1 MDWDSFR
8 PPGQPHQGLE
18 NQEEPGYYQ
27 SHGHEVLHR
36 PPAPLVYEGFVP
48 GNDHGH
54 RHAELFDPVQH
65 VEGGEATIEAADDL
79 VNDALLA
86 AAGRRGRAR
95 KSRGKSK
102 AAPKGSGRRG
112 GWCKGMKLGPRPVI
126 EASPRFNELYAEAVR
141 CIIAQPPDPQK
152 AIELITEAIAL
163 NPEQH
168 RAHPVLAE
176 AHHQLGND
184 QTAIDVL
191 FIGAHA
197 NPYDPEAWQDVVQRC
212 LDWTGIG
219 RKAALEKAVVGCSEL
234 LKIDNDDYEARFQ
247 RAAIYREQ
255 GKLGRCI
262 NELNKVL
269 SAFPY
274 NSSAMEEY
282 AKACI
287 ELNKIPAAIDL
298 YKEAI
303 EYYLE
308 LGLGNPEDTFEWSD
322 VCAYVDLVARNGRYT
337 DTLPVA
343 IKVLKKLSRWLLG
356 RQAETFWDACS
367 LEHDAEFDIED
378 EPRRISLPEYIPGR
392 FPLEAYGLGLPLEL
406 RAQLGILRLRHGD
419 RTEALNHVEWLLDKG
434 HDGNEDHIQ
443 NFPHLFLQVAI
454 ALSDTKE
461 HAEALRFYE
470 QIQRAGAI
478 DTHTFWVGI
487 GHSSFV
493 CNKKEQALDCFK
505 RALNCDAESIEAKTW
520 IAKILIE
527 KGATLEAIDIARDA
541 AETAQSRVPQKA
553 DTRVYER
560 KESRLLR
567 EEAERTLRYA
577 EKLVAPKV
585 KKRYRKRKEI
595 DEDDAEAG
603 TSGKR
608 RRRREHRGP
617 RPLKV
622 SRLPDED
629 DAGRHE
635 RVMQYYTT
643 MLNNTEAMRSD
654 DMVARGIWIDCAASL
669 LDDLRSNK
677 AFFPKALGKAS
688 EGLNADLIRAAIRLQ
703 GTPANPLYRSSTPH
717 DDGCGPV
724 SNLPTAYR
732 TIPLTTWL
740 DIILEYTLLLSR
752 SSPSAPL
759 SPINRRLCYEAI
771 NTALTC
777 PLFTHHPTA
786 VPDGSFRI
794 QLCHLV
800 CALAFRDEKL
810 LFNNILRW
818 FMREHPL
825 CTDAYRLLG
834 AINLYFPY
842 FSPPI
847 HTGGK
852 EGIVQKSVFRSPN
865 AAKAMRRHIYAL
877 DKALIDDY
885 LDPSEGPVPEF
896 MRREREETFTALE
909 SVEGIDPV
917 TGALTTTKVPIR
929 VQEMDVVLLMLY
941 GQILYATGSFMSALN
956 YFSRARAVDPENPL
970 VLLSIALCYLHQAM
984 RRAEG
989 KDGTRHGL
997 VLMGWAMM
1005 SEYEEKRLAWAERQT
1020 KSQSDEEMTGDEDM
1034 QRQQGK
1040 QDDLMEA
1047 VRREITFNRARCW
1060 NMLGCAGLAKA
1071 EYEKLLVQQPDF
1083 LDPRLQPKTPSLNA
1097 TTTPTDGGSS
1107 NKGLWTMEAAY
1118 AVANLCL
1125 AAGDTE
1131 GARAVTERYLV
1142 VE

>member
-184 QTAIDVL
+184 QTAIDIL

-212 LDWTGIG
+212 LDWTSIG

-234 LKIDNDDYEARFQ
+234 LKIDNDNYEARFQ

-262 NELNKVL
+262 NKLNKVL

-282 AKACI
+282 AKAYI

-308 LGLGNPEDTFEWSD
+308 LGLGNPEDTFKWSD
-322 VCAYVDLVARNGRYT
+322 
-337 DTLPVA
+337 
-343 IKVLKKLSRWLLG
+343 
-356 RQAETFWDACS
+356 
-367 LEHDAEFDIED
+367 
-378 EPRRISLPEYIPGR
+378 
-392 FPLEAYGLGLPLEL
+392 
-406 RAQLGILRLRHGD
+406 LGILWLCHGD
-419 RTEALNHVEWLLDKG
+419 CTEALNHVEWLLDKG
-434 HDGNEDHIQ
+434 HDRNKDYIQ

-454 ALSDTKE
+454 TLSDTKE
-461 HAEALRFYE
+461 HAEALRFYK

-478 DTHTFWVGI
+478 DTHTFWVSI

-493 CNKKEQALDCFK
+493 CNKKEQVLDCFK
-505 RALNCDAESIEAKTW
+505 RALNCDAKSIEAKTW

-595 DEDDAEAG
+595 DKDDAEAG
-603 TSGKR
+603 TSGKQ

-617 RPLKV
+617 QPLKV
-622 SRLPDED
+622 SCLPDED
-629 DAGRHE
+629 DAGCHE
-635 RVMQYYTT
+635 HVIQYYTT
-643 MLNNTEAMRSD
+643 MLNNTEAMWSD
-654 DMVARGIWIDCAASL
+654 NMVARGIWINCAASL
-669 LDDLRSNK
+669 LDDLCSNK

-688 EGLNADLIRAAIRLQ
+688 EGLNTDLIRAAICLQ
-703 GTPANPLYRSSTPH
+703 GTLANPLYRSSTPH
-717 DDGCGPV
+717 NDGCGPV

-740 DIILEYTLLLSR
+740 NIILEYTLLLSR

-777 PLFTHHPTA
+777 PLFTHHPTV

-800 CALAFRDEKL
+800 CALAFCDEKL

-818 FMREHPL
+818 FMREYPL

-834 AINLYFPY
+834 TINLYFPY

-852 EGIVQKSVFRSPN
+852 EGIVQKSVFCSPN
-865 AAKAMRRHIYAL
+865 AAKAMQQHIYAL
-877 DKALIDDY
+877 DKALIDNY

-917 TGALTTTKVPIR
+917 TGALTTTKVPIHI
-929 VQEMDVVLLMLY
+929 QEMDVVLLMLY
-941 GQILYATGSFMSALN
+941 SQILYATGSFMSALN
-956 YFSRARAVDPENPL
+956 YFS
-970 VLLSIALCYLHQAM
+970 
-984 RRAEG
+984 
-989 KDGTRHGL
+989 
-997 VLMGWAMM
+997 
-1005 SEYEEKRLAWAERQT
+1005 
-1020 KSQSDEEMTGDEDM
+1020 
-1034 QRQQGK
+1034 
-1040 QDDLMEA
+1040 
-1047 VRREITFNRARCW
+1047 
-1060 NMLGCAGLAKA
+1060 
-1071 EYEKLLVQQPDF
+1071 
-1083 LDPRLQPKTPSLNA
+1083 
-1097 TTTPTDGGSS
+1097 
-1107 NKGLWTMEAAY
+1107 
-1118 AVANLCL
+1118 
-1125 AAGDTE
+1125 
-1131 GARAVTERYLV
+1131 
-1142 VE
+1142 

>member
-1 MDWDSFR
+1 MDWNPFR
-8 PPGQPHQGLE
+8 SPDHPYQGPG
-18 NQEEPGYYQ
+18 NQEHAGGFAPL
-27 SHGHEVLHR
+27 GHEV

-48 GNDHGH
+48 GNGNGPPPQIELLDPAQ
-54 RHAELFDPVQH
+54 HAES
-65 VEGGEATIEAADDL
+65 GEAAPAEAADDF

-86 AAGRRGRAR
+86 ASGRRGRPR

-102 AAPKGSGRRG
+102 AGPKGSGRRG
-112 GWCKGMKLGPRPVI
+112 GWCKGMKLGPRPVV

-141 CIIAQPPDPQK
+141 YIIAQPPDPQK

-197 NPYDPEAWQDVVQRC
+197 NPHDPEAWQDVVQRC

-255 GKLGRCI
+255 GKLGRCV

-274 NSSAMEEY
+274 NSSAMDEY

-287 ELNKIPAAIDL
+287 ELNRIPAAIDL

-308 LGLGNPEDTFEWSD
+308 VGLGNPEDTFEWID
-322 VCAYVDLVARNGRYT
+322 VCTYVDLVARNGRYT

-343 IKVLKKLSRWLLG
+343 IKVLKKLARWLLG
-356 RQAETFWDACS
+356 RQAESFWDLCA
-367 LEHDAEFDIED
+367 LEHDAEFDVED
-378 EPRRISLPEYIPGR
+378 EPRRLSLPQYIPGR
-392 FPLEAYGLGLPLEL
+392 FPLETYGLGLPLEL

-419 RTEALNHVEWLLDKG
+419 RNEALNHVEWLLDKG
-434 HDGNEDHIQ
+434 PDRHEDHVH
-443 NFPHLFLQVAI
+443 NFPHLFLQVAT

-461 HAEALRFYE
+461 HAEALKFYE
-470 QIQRAGAI
+470 EIQRTEAI

-493 CNKKEQALDCFK
+493 CNKKEQALDCFR
-505 RALNCDAESIEAKTW
+505 RALNCDAESVEAKTW

-541 AETAQSRVPQKA
+541 AEIAQSRVPQKA
-553 DTRVYER
+553 DTRVYEKR
-560 KESRLLR
+560 ETRLLR

-585 KKRYRKRKEI
+585 KK
-595 DEDDAEAG
+595 
-603 TSGKR
+603 SGKR
-608 RRRREHRGP
+608 RRRRENRGP

-629 DAGRHE
+629 DSGRHE
-635 RVMQYYTT
+635 RVLQYYTT
-643 MLNNTEAMRSD
+643 MLNNTEAMRSG
-654 DMVARGIWIDCAASL
+654 DMVARGIWTDCAASL

-688 EGLNADLIRAAIRLQ
+688 EGLNADLIKAAVRLQ
-703 GTPANPLYRSSTPH
+703 GTPLNGLSRSCTPQD
-717 DDGCGPV
+717 DDGGRV
-724 SNLPTAYR
+724 SDLPTAYR
-732 TIPLTTWL
+732 TIPLATWL

-800 CALAFRDEKL
+800 CALAFGDEKL

-834 AINLYFPY
+834 AIHLYFPY

-847 HTGGK
+847 HAGGK
-852 EGIVQKSVFRSPN
+852 EGIMQKSVFRSPN

-909 SVEGIDPV
+909 SVEGIDPE

-929 VQEMDVVLLMLY
+929 VQEMDVVLLVLY

-956 YFSRARAVDPENPL
+956 YFSRARAVDPDNAL
-970 VLLSIALCYLHQAM
+970 VIFSMALCYLHQAM

-1005 SEYEEKRLAWAERQT
+1005 AEYEEKRLAWAERQS
-1020 KSQSDEEMTGDEDM
+1020 KSKSDEDEMTGV
-1034 QRQQGK
+1034 Q
-1040 QDDLMEA
+1040 LMEA
-1047 VRREITFNRARCW
+1047 VRREIVFNRARCW
-1060 NMLGCAGLAKA
+1060 NMLGYAGLAKN
-1071 EYEKLLVQQPDF
+1071 EYEKLLVQQPDC
-1083 LDPRLQPKTPSLNA
+1083 LDPRLQ
-1097 TTTPTDGGSS
+1097 TTTGPSNGSGGQPELPLLDATAPGGGAGE
-1107 NKGLWTMEAAY
+1107 GLWTMEAAY

-1125 AAGDTE
+1125 ASGDTE
-1131 GARAVTERYLV
+1131 GARAVTQRYLV